1 MKKRYAYLIWDSD
14 LLGTFD
20 DGRSEEKRLRKHAKK
35 ATKKARKTGKS

>member
-20 DGRSEEKRLRKHAKK
+20 DGRSEEKRLRKLAKK
-35 ATKKARKTGKS
+35 AAKKARKTGKS

>member
-20 DGRSEEKRLRKHAKK
+20 DGRSEEKRLRKLAKK
-35 ATKKARKTGKS
+35 AAKKVRKVGKS